1 MSPKRV
7 AIIAGISAVVYIG
20 VAVFVFD
27 NFGGK
32 LPPMSPVAWALVG
45 AAAFVQISA
54 QWFFG
59 LLFKESVE
67 EAGGSLRATSAFRGA
82 LVGAGVA
89 RLIPAGGAITPV
101 AMAWTVRDE
110 EKATTG
116 AAIRTVLLNY
126 AALLIM
132 TGVGLLIA
140 RPRESAQFLSV
151 SLVVLAPFVL
161 AAGLLLMF
169 GSGKLGS
176 LSRFLPQSIRKR
188 LDASMID
195 HLPGLQ
201 SQFYIWA
208 RIVLE
213 ASALGLVMHAFG
225 IDVGIFQVAA
235 AFGVSS
241 LAGGLPGTPGGL
253 LVTEGSLVFIL
264 TAYGF
269 AAATTLAP
277 VLVFRIVSY
286 WLPAGLSLLAGGST
300 FLASPEAKK
309 AAAEAT

>member
-27 NFGGK
+27 NFE
-32 LPPMSPVAWALVG
+32 LPPMSSVAWALV
-45 AAAFVQISA
+45 AAAALTQISA
-54 QWFFG
+54 KWFFG
-59 LLFKESVE
+59 LLFKDSVV
-67 EAGGSLRATSAFRGA
+67 EAGGSLKALSAFKGA

-132 TGVGLLIA
+132 TGVGLLMA
-140 RPRESAQFLSV
+140 RPRESAQVLSV
-151 SLVVLAPFVL
+151 SLVVLAPFVI

-176 LSRFLPQSIRKR
+176 LSRFLPQVIQRR

-195 HLPGLQ
+195 HLPGLE

-225 IDVGIFQVAA
+225 IDVGVFQVAA
-235 AFGVSS
+235 AFGVSQ

-269 AAATTLAP
+269 PAATTLAP

-300 FLASPEAKK
+300 FLESPEAKE
-309 AAAEAT
+309 AAAEAS

>member
-20 VAVFVFD
+20 VAVFVFN
-27 NFGGK
+27 NFGTK
-32 LPPMSPVAWALVG
+32 LPPMSPVAWALV
-45 AAAFVQISA
+45 AAAAVAQISA
-54 QWFFG
+54 KWFFG

-67 EAGGSLRATSAFRGA
+67 EAGGSLRATSAFKGA

-110 EKATTG
+110 EKGTTG

-140 RPRESAQFLSV
+140 RPRENAQILSV

-161 AAGLLLMF
+161 VAGLLLMF

-176 LSRFLPQSIRKR
+176 LKRFFPKAIRKR

-195 HLPGLQ
+195 HLPGIE
-201 SQFYIWA
+201 SQLYIWA
-208 RIVLE
+208 RVVLE
-213 ASALGLVMHAFG
+213 ASALALVMYAFG
-225 IDVGIFQVAA
+225 IEVGVFQVAA
-235 AFGVSS
+235 VFGISS

-253 LVTEGSLVFIL
+253 LVTEGTLVFIL

-269 AAATTLAP
+269 PASTTLAP

-286 WLPAGLSLLAGGST
+286 WLVAAISLLAGGST
-300 FLASPEAKK
+300 FLQSPEAKE
-309 AAAEAT
+309 AAAESS

>member
-1 MSPKRV
+1 VSPKRV
-7 AIIAGISAVVYIG
+7 AIIAGISAAVYIG

-27 NFGGK
+27 NFE

-45 AAAFVQISA
+45 AAAVTQISA
-54 QWFFG
+54 NWFFG
-59 LLFKESVE
+59 LLFKESIE
-67 EAGGSLRATSAFRGA
+67 EAGGSLPALSAFKGA

-110 EKATTG
+110 EKASTG

-140 RPRESAQFLSV
+140 RPRESAQVLSV

-161 AAGLLLMF
+161 GAGLLLMF

-176 LSRFLPQSIRKR
+176 LSRFLPQAIRKR
-188 LDASMID
+188 IDTSMID
-195 HLPGLQ
+195 HLPDLE
-201 SQFYIWA
+201 SQLYIWA

-213 ASALGLVMHAFG
+213 ASALG
-225 IDVGIFQVAA
+225 
-235 AFGVSS
+235 
-241 LAGGLPGTPGGL
+241 
-253 LVTEGSLVFIL
+253 
-264 TAYGF
+264 
-269 AAATTLAP
+269 
-277 VLVFRIVSY
+277 
-286 WLPAGLSLLAGGST
+286 W
-300 FLASPEAKK
+300 
-309 AAAEAT
+309 

>member
-27 NFGGK
+27 NFE

-45 AAAFVQISA
+45 AAAVVQISA
-54 QWFFG
+54 KWFFG
-59 LLFKESVE
+59 LLYKESVE
-67 EAGGSLRATSAFRGA
+67 EAGGSLRAFSAFKGA

-110 EKATTG
+110 ERATTG

-132 TGVGLLIA
+132 TGVGLLMA
-140 RPRESAQFLSV
+140 RPRESAQVLSV

-176 LSRFLPQSIRKR
+176 LSRFLPQVIQKR

-195 HLPGLQ
+195 HLPGLE
-201 SQFYIWA
+201 SQVYIWA
-208 RIVLE
+208 RVVLE
-213 ASALGLVMHAFG
+213 AAALGLVMHAFG
-225 IDVGIFQVAA
+225 IDVGVFQVAA

-269 AAATTLAP
+269 PAATTLAP

-300 FLASPEAKK
+300 FLQSPEAKE
-309 AAAEAT
+309 AAAETT

>member
-27 NFGGK
+27 NFE

-45 AAAFVQISA
+45 AAVATQISA
-54 QWFFG
+54 KWFFG

-67 EAGGSLRATSAFRGA
+67 EAGGSLRAFSAFKGA

-110 EKATTG
+110 EKVATG

-132 TGVGLLIA
+132 TGVGLLVA
-140 RPRESAQFLSV
+140 RPLESAQVLSV

-161 AAGLLLMF
+161 GAGLLLMF

-176 LSRFLPQSIRKR
+176 LSRFLPQTIRKR

-195 HLPGLQ
+195 HLPDIE
-201 SQFYIWA
+201 SQVYIWA
-208 RIVLE
+208 RVVLE

-225 IDVGIFQVAA
+225 IDVGVFQVAA
-235 AFGVSS
+235 AFGVCS

-269 AAATTLAP
+269 PAATTLAP

-300 FLASPEAKK
+300 FLESPEAKE
-309 AAAEAT
+309 AAAESS

>member
-20 VAVFVFD
+20 VAIFVFD
-27 NFGGK
+27 NFE
-32 LPPMSPVAWALVG
+32 LPPMSPVAWALV
-45 AAAFVQISA
+45 AAAAIAQISA
-54 QWFFG
+54 FWFFG

-67 EAGGSLRATSAFRGA
+67 EAGGSLRPFSAFKGA

-126 AALLIM
+126 AALLVM
-132 TGVGLLIA
+132 TGGGLLIA
-140 RPRESAQFLSV
+140 RPRESAQILSV

-161 AAGLLLMF
+161 VAGLLLMF

-176 LSRFLPQSIRKR
+176 LSRFFPQAIRKR

-195 HLPGLQ
+195 HLPDLE
-201 SQFYIWA
+201 SQIYIWT

-225 IDVGIFQVAA
+225 VDVGVAQVAA

-253 LVTEGSLVFIL
+253 LVTEGSLVFML

-269 AAATTLAP
+269 PAATTVAP

-300 FLASPEAKK
+300 FLQSAEAKE
-309 AAAEAT
+309 AAAESS

>member
-7 AIIAGISAVVYIG
+7 AIIAGISAAIYIG
-20 VAVFVFD
+20 VGYFVFN
-27 NFGGK
+27 NFE
-32 LPPMSPVAWALVG
+32 LPPMSPVAWALVIG
-45 AAAFVQISA
+45 AAVVQISA
-54 QWFFG
+54 KWFFG

-67 EAGGSLRATSAFRGA
+67 EAGGSLRAFSAFRGA

-110 EKATTG
+110 EKNSTG

-126 AALLIM
+126 AALLIL

-140 RPRESAQFLSV
+140 RPTDDARVLSV

-161 AAGLLLMF
+161 IAGLLTMF

-176 LSRFLPQSIRKR
+176 LSKYLPQKVRKR
-188 LDASMID
+188 LDTSVID
-195 HLPGLQ
+195 HLPDLE
-201 SQFYIWA
+201 SQIYIWA
-208 RIVLE
+208 RVVLE

-225 IDVGIFQVAA
+225 IDVGVWQVAA
-235 AFGVSS
+235 VFGVSQ

-253 LVTEGSLVFIL
+253 LVAEGSLVFML
-264 TAYGF
+264 AAYGF
-269 AAATTLAP
+269 PASTTVAP

-300 FLASPEAKK
+300 FLQSPEAKE